1 MGKGGMAMVKTYEE
15 LELKDDFMFSVIMRD
30 PKYVKPFL
38 ETILR
43 IKIAKIEYPEV
54 QKNIDIAAGAKGIRL
69 DVYVEDEKHTVFNL
83 EMQTTTARNLP
94 KRMRYYQG
102 MIDLNILEKGD
113 DYNHLKKSYVI
124 FISTFDPFG
133 LGRHIYT
140 FENRCS
146 EDIALTLNDGTVKII
161 LNTKGTL
168 DDVSPEMKR
177 LLDYVD
183 GKGVSDTFTR
193 DLEEAVQKAEKELE
207 QVKIEDEVSDVI
219 CDQCGRHMVIK
230 YGPHGKFLACPGFPE
245 CRNTKT
251 YFEKIGVSCPKCGK
265 DIVIRKTQKGRKYYG
280 CEDNPEC
287 DFMTWQRP
295 SGKICPK
302 CGNALLIKGQKLVCA
317 DVSCGYRENIEE
329 TGKE

>member
-30 PKYVKPFL
+30 PRYVKPFL

-124 FISTFDPFG
+124 FICTFDPFG

-193 DLEEAVQKAEKELE
+193 DLEEAVQSARQNEKWRLDYMTLQQEYRERFQEGKVEGIKEGKIEGLREGKIEGKIETLYEELHMTVAEIAEKLVISEEEVQKIVDALE
-207 QVKIEDEVSDVI
+207 
-219 CDQCGRHMVIK
+219 
-230 YGPHGKFLACPGFPE
+230 
-245 CRNTKT
+245 
-251 YFEKIGVSCPKCGK
+251 
-265 DIVIRKTQKGRKYYG
+265 
-280 CEDNPEC
+280 
-287 DFMTWQRP
+287 
-295 SGKICPK
+295 
-302 CGNALLIKGQKLVCA
+302 NA
-317 DVSCGYRENIEE
+317 
-329 TGKE
+329 

>member
-1 MGKGGMAMVKTYEE
+1 MGQGGLAMVKTYEE

-30 PKYVKPFL
+30 PRYVKPFL

-124 FISTFDPFG
+124 FICTFDPFG

-146 EDIALTLNDGTVKII
+146 EDTTLTLNDGTVKII

-193 DLEEAVQKAEKELE
+193 DLEEAVQSARQNEKWRLDYMTLQQEYRERFQEGKVEGIKEGKIEGLREGKIVGKIETLYEELHMTVVEIAEKLAISEE
-207 QVKIEDEVSDVI
+207 EV
-219 CDQCGRHMVIK
+219 QR
-230 YGPHGKFLACPGFPE
+230 
-245 CRNTKT
+245 
-251 YFEKIGVSCPKCGK
+251 
-265 DIVIRKTQKGRKYYG
+265 IV
-280 CEDNPEC
+280 D
-287 DFMTWQRP
+287 
-295 SGKICPK
+295 
-302 CGNALLIKGQKLVCA
+302 AL
-317 DVSCGYRENIEE
+317 
-329 TGKE
+329 

>member
-1 MGKGGMAMVKTYEE
+1 MQHTKEKMYMGKGGMAMVKTYEE

-30 PKYVKPFL
+30 PRYVKPFL

-54 QKNIDIAAGAKGIRL
+54 QKNIDIAAGAKGSRL

-124 FISTFDPFG
+124 FICTFDPFG

-193 DLEEAVQKAEKELE
+193 DLEEAVQSARQNEKWRLDYMTLQQEYRERFQEGKVEGIKEGKIEGLRDGKIVGKIETLYEELHMTVVEIAEKLAISEE
-207 QVKIEDEVSDVI
+207 EV
-219 CDQCGRHMVIK
+219 QR
-230 YGPHGKFLACPGFPE
+230 
-245 CRNTKT
+245 
-251 YFEKIGVSCPKCGK
+251 
-265 DIVIRKTQKGRKYYG
+265 IV
-280 CEDNPEC
+280 D
-287 DFMTWQRP
+287 
-295 SGKICPK
+295 
-302 CGNALLIKGQKLVCA
+302 AL
-317 DVSCGYRENIEE
+317 
-329 TGKE
+329 